1 MPGDP
6 KKPTAAA
13 RKAAAKAKQGTR
25 DQVLAEKSPT
35 PRKRD
40 TNKSNLLGR
49 KREAVIKEGKK
60 QRTDRQ
66 TYRSEKESTL
76 TKTKR
81 ISAARADR
89 LKKRFDKNVAKKD
102 RVENAASRGFDTTTP
117 TKKGSV
123 RRAKSADVRKEGDE
137 ATLTRSRTKKVV
149 KSISRDKAMK
159 LKRKLKKA
167 KEGMKYRAGGKNP
180 VTPPKPGDPG
190 YDERDFRATDE
201 YKKKLKKRA
210 KKTRKAAIAK
220 TAIGKKF
227 KGAAA
232 RHAHRRVLDFKGKK
246 YEYKPRKYKPKS
258 DTTYAKGGKFPDL
271 TGDGKV
277 TKADILKGRGVI
289 AKDGT
294 RIAKRAAK
302 ADAKAK
308 KIYENGGKVEK
319 LATKSVKKVRNVPR
333 NIEEYRAQRDAKK
346 LKPSHERAM
355 DRYQG
360 QIDKANKGVRAK
372 AKVKKARKKIA
383 KELKPLGMRFN
394 YEPGRTKGAQRR
406 FDRFS
411 KRVDRRTARR
421 SAADGMKYAKH
432 GMKHPSED
440 KYKNSDG
447 RTLSKSAARESA
459 IKSIRKTAAKKA
471 AKAHKQGDKKGKKIV
486 GYRKAPG
493 SVRNLSQKKVP
504 VYKKEQKRTE
514 RGEKKV
520 RKYIDKQA
528 RKYAPKGATGRQVSG
543 RPPRVRTAGDAIKY
557 NTAEKKRRDRCAKR
571 GGRDCR
577 RKQRASGGSAAF
589 K

>member
-102 RVENAASRGFDTTTP
+102 RVENAASRGFDDTKP

-123 RRAKSADVRKEGDE
+123 RRAKSADVKKEGDE
-137 ATLTRSRTKKVV
+137 ATLTRSRTKRVV

-167 KEGMKYRAGGKNP
+167 KEGMKYSAGGKNP
-180 VTPPKPGDPG
+180 VVPPKPGDPG
-190 YDERDFRATDE
+190 YDERDFRATDK
-201 YKKKLKKRA
+201 YKKKLKKRS
-210 KKTRKAAIAK
+210 KKTKKAATAK
-220 TAIGKKF
+220 TSIGKKF
-227 KGAAA
+227 KSAAA
-232 RHAHRRVLDFKGKK
+232 RYAHRRVLDFKGKK

-258 DTTYAKGGKFPDL
+258 DTTFAAGGKFPDL

-289 AKDGT
+289 AK
-294 RIAKRAAK
+294 
-302 ADAKAK
+302 
-308 KIYENGGKVEK
+308 
-319 LATKSVKKVRNVPR
+319 
-333 NIEEYRAQRDAKK
+333 
-346 LKPSHERAM
+346 H
-355 DRYQG
+355 
-360 QIDKANKGVRAK
+360 
-372 AKVKKARKKIA
+372 
-383 KELKPLGMRFN
+383 
-394 YEPGRTKGAQRR
+394 
-406 FDRFS
+406 
-411 KRVDRRTARR
+411 
-421 SAADGMKYAKH
+421 GMKYAKH
-432 GMKHPSED
+432 GMKHPTED
-440 KYKNSDG
+440 KYTTSDG

-471 AKAHKQGDKKGKKIV
+471 SRAHKQGDKKGKKIV

-493 SVRNLSQKKVP
+493 S
-504 VYKKEQKRTE
+504 
-514 RGEKKV
+514 
-520 RKYIDKQA
+520 
-528 RKYAPKGATGRQVSG
+528 
-543 RPPRVRTAGDAIKY
+543 
-557 NTAEKKRRDRCAKR
+557 
-571 GGRDCR
+571 
-577 RKQRASGGSAAF
+577 
-589 K
+589 

>member
-35 PRKRD
+35 PRKRN
-40 TNKSNLLGR
+40 TNKSSLLGT
-49 KREAVIKEGKK
+49 KKTAVIKEGKQK
-60 QRTDRQ
+60 RTDRQ
-66 TYRSEKESTL
+66 TYRSEKESTRSRV
-76 TKTKR
+76 KR

-102 RVENAASRGFDTTTP
+102 RLENEASKGFDDTTP

-123 RRAKSADVRKEGDE
+123 TRSKSAVVERKGDE
-137 ATLTRSRTKKVV
+137 STLTRSRSKKVV

-167 KEGMKYRAGGKNP
+167 KEGMKYSAGGKNP

-190 YDERDFRATDE
+190 YDERDFRATDK

-210 KKTRKAAIAK
+210 KKTRKAAVAK

-232 RHAHRRVLDFKGKK
+232 RHAHRRVLDFKPEDR

-258 DTTYAKGGKFPDL
+258 DTTYAAGGKFPDL

-289 AKDGT
+289 ANEGT
-294 RIAKRAAK
+294 RIATKAAK

-308 KIYENGGKVEK
+308 KK
-319 LATKSVKKVRNVPR
+319 
-333 NIEEYRAQRDAKK
+333 
-346 LKPSHERAM
+346 
-355 DRYQG
+355 
-360 QIDKANKGVRAK
+360 IDKLQSDRMDYAFGERKRQPKDKGLRKLSIDRA
-372 AKVKKARKKIA
+372 VKKARRLKA
-383 KELKPLGMRFN
+383 KAN
-394 YEPGRTKGAQRR
+394 
-406 FDRFS
+406 
-411 KRVDRRTARR
+411 

-432 GMKHPSED
+432 GMKHPTED
-440 KYKNSDG
+440 KYKTSDG

-493 SVRNLSQKKVP
+493 SVRNLTQKKVP

-520 RKYIDKQA
+520 QKYIDKQA

-543 RPPRVRTAGDAIKY
+543 RPPKVRTAGDAIKY